1 MPKTIKPSAL
11 AVILVLAAC
20 TSDAPKTAEDSAVA
34 ARALAES
41 TIAQARKEVIPP
53 GESGAANA
61 PAPAPATSEEKPA
74 GEWEVTP
81 YGIGSL
87 RAGMGISEA
96 QVVMRDNLEVPANLG
111 ECGYVKPK
119 TGPKGIMIMVEK
131 GEMISRVDINSGTIA
146 TVEGAKIGDTE
157 DRIKSLYPGQVTV
170 QPHKY
175 TNGHYLVVT
184 PKTGG
189 DYRIVFETDGKK
201 VTRYRSGRLPA
212 VEYVEGCS

>member
-1 MPKTIKPSAL
+1 MKRCLPFVFASF
-11 AVILVLAAC
+11 VAAC
-20 TSDAPKTAEDSAVA
+20 VSDAPKTAEDSAVA

-41 TIAQARKEVIPP
+41 TITQARKDVIPP
-53 GESGAANA
+53 GESATANA
-61 PAPAPATSEEKPA
+61 PAPAPAPPAEKPA

-131 GEMISRVDINSGTIA
+131 GEMISRVDINSGTVA

-170 QPHKY
+170 KPHKY
-175 TNGHYLVVT
+175 TDGHYLVVT

-189 DYRIVFETDGKK
+189 DYRLVFETDGKK

>member
-1 MPKTIKPSAL
+1 MKRSLPFIVACF
-11 AVILVLAAC
+11 AAAC
-20 TSDAPKTAEDSAVA
+20 VSDAPKTAGDSAAAAREVA
-34 ARALAES
+34 AVN
-41 TIAQARKEVIPP
+41 T
-53 GESGAANA
+53 
-61 PAPAPATSEEKPA
+61 PAPTPAEKPA

-81 YGIGSL
+81 AGIGSL
-87 RAGMGISEA
+87 RAGMGIAEA
-96 QVVMRDNLEVPANLG
+96 QIVMHDNLEVPANLG

-119 TGPKGIMIMVEK
+119 TGPQGITIMVEK
-131 GEMISRVDINSGTIA
+131 GEMISRVEVNSGTVA

-157 DRIKSLYPGQVTV
+157 DRIKSLYPGQVAV

-175 TNGHYLVVT
+175 TDGHYLVVT

-212 VEYVEGCS
+212 VEYVEGCA